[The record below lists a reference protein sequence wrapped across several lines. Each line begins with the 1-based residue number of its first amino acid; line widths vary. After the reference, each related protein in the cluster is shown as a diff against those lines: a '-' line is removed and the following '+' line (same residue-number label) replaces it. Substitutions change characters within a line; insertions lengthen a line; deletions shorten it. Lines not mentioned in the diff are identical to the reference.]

1 MMIELTDFEAKTL
14 IPILEAAREKELK
27 NYRFFEVGSVERERS
42 SFRLEAIHSIS
53 EKLKRA

>member
-1 MMIELTDFEAKTL
+1 MRIELTDFEAKTL
-14 IPILEAAREKELK
+14 IPILEAAREKEKK

>member
-1 MMIELTDFEAKTL
+1 MRIELTDFEAKTL

-27 NYRFFEVGSVERERS
+27 NYRFFEVGGVERERS

>member
-1 MMIELTDFEAKTL
+1 MMIELTDFEANTL

-42 SFRLEAIHSIS
+42 SFRLKTIHSIS

>member
-1 MMIELTDFEAKTL
+1 MRIELTDFEAKTL

-53 EKLKRA
+53 EKVKRA

>member
-27 NYRFFEVGSVERERS
+27 
-42 SFRLEAIHSIS
+42 
-53 EKLKRA
+53 KLPIF

>member
-1 MMIELTDFEAKTL
+1 MRIELTDFEAKTL
-14 IPILEAAREKELK
+14 IPILEAARERELK

-42 SFRLEAIHSIS
+42 SFRLEAIHSTS